1 MKTAEE
7 VLIEA
12 LGKTRYYLNGSITNE
27 QLIWAL
33 ETYADQYRET
43 EVKNL
48 AQPDVTRCFAIR
60 KVRVTKA
67 RFEKNGYGIAVT
79 DLSNNWKY
87 LHMISIQLFFKTGL
101 AILYELHDKKQS
113 CV

>member
-1 MKTAEE
+1 MSDLTLKSFKFLKKITMRGKSFNSFFVLVKT
-7 VLIEA
+7 
-12 LGKTRYYLNGSITNE
+12 KWRMSIT
-27 QLIWAL
+27 AL
-33 ETYADQYRET
+33 QQAH
-43 EVKNL
+43 VI
-48 AQPDVTRCFAIR
+48 RCFAIR

-67 RFEKNGYGIAVT
+67 RFEKNGYGIQVT
-79 DLSNNWKY
+79 DLSDTWKY